1 MEIIPSILTDDP
13 ADFREKIKK
22 LELLVMR
29 IAIDVADGTLT
40 SSATVSGYA
49 ELNSIQTDLNID
61 AHLMVRNPAA
71 ILVEWL
77 KTKAGRFFIHSE
89 SDADSGRLID
99 DIHSAGKKIGL
110 VLNPETPIEKIEVFL
125 NRIDLVQFMAVNPG
139 FDGGHFVESVVEKIR
154 NFHDN
159 YPDMPIVVDG
169 SVNPDTIPKLIAAG
183 ASEFVV
189 GSYIWQSQDIGQA
202 IKKLQNV

>member
-1 MEIIPSILTDDP
+1 
-13 ADFREKIKK
+13 
-22 LELLVMR
+22 
-29 IAIDVADGTLT
+29 
-40 SSATVSGYA
+40 
-49 ELNSIQTDLNID
+49 
-61 AHLMVRNPAA
+61 
-71 ILVEWL
+71 
-77 KTKAGRFFIHSE
+77 
-89 SDADSGRLID
+89 
-99 DIHSAGKKIGL
+99 
-110 VLNPETPIEKIEVFL
+110 
-125 NRIDLVQFMAVNPG
+125 MAVNPG